1 MRPSLIDLNLDEL
14 HCYSFMVNLD
24 IFDISFNTVEN
35 PFGKI
40 YVLNKI
46 KDLNLKLF
54 IITTGKISKD
64 LCSYY
69 NYISKK
75 IFLKNRVFFIY
86 LVHH

>member
-54 IITTGKISKD
+54 IITTGINKSKT
-64 LCSYY
+64 LIKHSSC
-69 NYISKK
+69 NYTKQINGF
-75 IFLKNRVFFIY
+75 FLLFY
-86 LVHH
+86 